1 MQVNYYTKYLK
12 YKQKYLDLKEE
23 MMSVGGG
30 GAPPVTENI
39 YALEE
44 AQLSD
49 ELSKILSAT
58 KQCFKGPHKG
68 TKSDALDK
76 ACETANT
83 GLANEEWLKSP
94 AIMQFAIEPPT
105 HARPGPARAMLAI
118 NAAAIKTLRAN
129 KPKSKK

>member
-94 AIMQFAIEPPT
+94 ALKAFASPPSDASPVT
-105 HARPGPARAMLAI
+105 SHSALKEI
-118 NAAAIKTLRAN
+118 NAAAKLQGRKTTQL
-129 KPKSKK
+129 